1 MKILEK
7 KQIET
12 LVKRFNEE
20 NNDSERTY
28 VVETRK
34 KHDNDY
40 QMLIFYNRLFYSR
53 NMNELMKFC
62 IEHDLMVRL
71 SVHTTNGK
79 VLSFLAI
86 Q

>member
-1 MKILEK
+1 MKIQDKE
-7 KQIET
+7 QIET

-20 NNDSERTY
+20 NNDSERKY

-34 KHDNDY
+34 KGNNDY

-62 IEHDLMVRL
+62 IEHDLRVRL
-71 SVHTTNGK
+71 SVHITDGK
-79 VLSFLAI
+79 VVSFLAI

>member
-7 KQIET
+7 LKIET

-20 NNDSERTY
+20 NKDSERTN

-34 KHDNDY
+34 KGNNEY
-40 QMLIFYNRLFYSR
+40 QMLIYYNRLFYSR

-79 VLSFLAI
+79 VVSFIAI

>member
-1 MKILEK
+1 MKIQDKE
-7 KQIET
+7 QIET

-40 QMLIFYNRLFYSR
+40 QILIFYNRLFYSR

-62 IEHDLMVRL
+62 IEHDLRVRL